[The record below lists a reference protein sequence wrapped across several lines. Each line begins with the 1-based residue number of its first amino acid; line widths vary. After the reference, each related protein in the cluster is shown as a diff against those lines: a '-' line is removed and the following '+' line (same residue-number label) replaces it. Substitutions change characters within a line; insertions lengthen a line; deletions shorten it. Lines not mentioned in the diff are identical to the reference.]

1 MVVRAET
8 IDDDGQAHLYAAC
21 VGGGSLADINLQT
34 KEITVHAEPAPG
46 SNTVE
51 DAQDYADNVWATHIL
66 RNTLAVLNP
75 KTGNF
80 TEIVIPG

>member
-8 IDDDGQAHLYAAC
+8 VDYKNQAHICAAC
-21 VGGGSLADINLQT
+21 VGGGSLADINFQM
-34 KEITVHAEPAPG
+34 KEITVHVEPTPG
-46 SNTVE
+46 SNTIE
-51 DAQDYADNVWATHIL
+51 DAQDYADNVWATHFL

-75 KTGNF
+75 KTGDF